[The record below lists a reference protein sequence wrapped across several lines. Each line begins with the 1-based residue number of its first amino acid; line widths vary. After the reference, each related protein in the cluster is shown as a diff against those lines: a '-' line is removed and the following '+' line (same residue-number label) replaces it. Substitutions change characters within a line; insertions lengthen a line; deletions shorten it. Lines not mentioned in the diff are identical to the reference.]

1 MIENKPK
8 WGGGVYTFPIKY
20 GLIINKICKYFGV
33 GSQNFPLKNF
43 SYEFDFGG
51 VRIES
56 RNFRGSTDWFGR
68 NGGGATSGTLLV
80 PISYTPLW
88 VFVTTSLIQI
98 T

>member
-1 MIENKPK
+1 M
-8 WGGGVYTFPIKY
+8 GGGVYTFSLKY

-51 VRIES
+51 VRIKS

-68 NGGGATSGTLLV
+68 NRGGNIWHPSGADFV
-80 PISYTPLW
+80 HPPLG
-88 VFVTTSLIQI
+88 VCDTFPNSNYLT
-98 T
+98 